1 MTRKWEKQ
9 SNLAMINFIDGEM
22 GSKMSQSPKLKQV
35 ADGATEKDIVY
46 SGLDETMTDACAQ
59 VMKISHDRNCSLRNG
74 AYASAMEKMYAVY
87 QESGFTV

>member
-1 MTRKWEKQ
+1 MFR
-9 SNLAMINFIDGEM
+9 
-22 GSKMSQSPKLKQV
+22 
-35 ADGATEKDIVY
+35 Y

-59 VMKISHDRNCSLRNG
+59 VMKISADRNCSLRNG